1 MRILTFICLSL
12 LGISAGFSATAAQPI
27 IELENQMQQR
37 VTAILQ
43 RADPLAI
50 VQVVIKPRKVSADLP
65 MFGMTAQVT
74 PMNFDGQISSATI
87 ESMKIRVISQMETVP
102 EWIKAEIVRTT
113 EVTGVK
119 VEINYEKAGGQLT
132 NESQELA
139 KIAKDTSEVA
149 ITSLNQMKMGV
160 WGIIIAL
167 TFSLFVVA
175 WTVFSMAKRME
186 TSLGRVVEEKVVPAM
201 QANAGNGGGARSNSG
216 SSESGSDKP
225 RAVAAQAATTG
236 STGGKELAEFPF
248 ATLKSLFSD
257 CYWAEADG
265 YANYLW
271 QQASQKQKQ
280 ELLASDFSD
289 PAYFAFV
296 RQASPENLEYHHDPR
311 YLNATT
317 DFEHVNQT
325 ELAAWLAKNPKQFA
339 RITPLRWDLLPL
351 SLEQRIQFGE
361 MKSEAKLEAVKV
373 TAKSKPRELKNRLEI
388 KQLRAEDEQYIWDNA
403 AKVPAHVRGSL
414 RSLVWLALA
423 PIEARRTVLAEL
435 DSRQI
440 AEAWTGPEAVLN
452 ALKEALAPKKLE
464 MLEHFLKDTSPGRS
478 NDTFAYL
485 CDSGLRL
492 YVDPISTQAEAA

>member
-1 MRILTFICLSL
+1 MRILIFICLSL
-12 LGISAGFSATAAQPI
+12 LCVSATAAQPI
-27 IELENQMQQR
+27 LELENQMQQR

-50 VQVVIKPRKVSADLP
+50 VQVQIKPRKVSADLP

-74 PMNFDGQISSATI
+74 PVNFDGQISSATI
-87 ESMKIRVISQMETVP
+87 ESMKVRVISQLETIP
-102 EWIKAEIVRTT
+102 EWIKTEIVRTT
-113 EVTGVK
+113 EVSGVK

-132 NESQELA
+132 NENQELA

-149 ITSLNQMKMGV
+149 ITSLNQMKLGV

-167 TFSLFVVA
+167 TLSLFVVA

-201 QANAGNGGGARSNSG
+201 QANAGNGGGGRSSK
-216 SSESGSDKP
+216 SEESGDQP
-225 RAVAAQAATTG
+225 RAQAAQAAAATG
-236 STGGKELAEFPF
+236 GTGGKELAEFPIS
-248 ATLKSLFSD
+248 TLMSLFSD
-257 CYWAEADG
+257 CYWAETDG

-271 QQASQKQKQ
+271 QQTSQKQKQ
-280 ELLASDFSD
+280 ELLASDFTD

-296 RQASPENLEYHHDPR
+296 RQAAPVNLEYHQDPR
-311 YLNATT
+311 YLNAAT
-317 DFEHVNQT
+317 DFAHVNQT
-325 ELAAWLAKNPKQFA
+325 ELAAWLNKNPKQFS

-351 SLEQRIQFGE
+351 SLEQRIQFGD
-361 MKSEAKLEAVKV
+361 MKADAKLEAVSV
-373 TAKSKPRELKNRLEI
+373 TTKSKPRELKARLEI
-388 KQLRAEDEQYIWDNA
+388 KQLRPEDEQYIWDNA
-403 AKVPAHVRGSL
+403 AKIPAHVRPSL

-423 PIEARRTVLAEL
+423 PVDARRNALGEL
-435 DSRQI
+435 DARQL

-452 ALKEALAPKKLE
+452 SLKEALPAKKLE
-464 MLEHFLKDTSPGRS
+464 MLEHFLKDTSPGRG

-492 YVDPISTQAEAA
+492 YVDPISTRAEAA